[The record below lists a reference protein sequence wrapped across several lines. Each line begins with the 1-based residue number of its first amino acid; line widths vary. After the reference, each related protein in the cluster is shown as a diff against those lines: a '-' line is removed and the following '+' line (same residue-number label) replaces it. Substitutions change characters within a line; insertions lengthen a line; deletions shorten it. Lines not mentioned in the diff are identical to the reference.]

1 LAKHPAE
8 CSNFWRNRAG
18 DVFVSDPNALGL
30 WRDLGRLMNGHR
42 MTARRLTVVGSD
54 GITS

>member
-42 MTARRLTVVGSD
+42 MTARRLTVVESD